1 MKSRKPIFV
10 ILLLLTISLVKA
22 QLQTLVPYYDASKQ
36 LWGFADHNHQLIVAP
51 KYNRVDD
58 FSDGLAWVEW
68 KDKCGFI
75 DAKGKEVIPLIY
87 QSAESFYGGYS
98 VVQIKDNNAVIDKK
112 GTYVVPFTANNISWY
127 NGEVGRIEK
136 SYVYGLV
143 GKGGKLVLPIE
154 YGSIEKFTEHLFIF
168 SKQNNKGDLMLGKM
182 GLVNSKGKIVLEQ
195 KYDLIYPITEGFAT
209 IKLNN
214 RWGLMDSTGKV
225 ILQPIYEEI
234 RNPKAEGF
242 VGFKKDDKW
251 GIIKFDGTIL
261 VNPIYDVLG
270 NGNSNFDEQVDK
282 NLKAFKVYYKG
293 NYGMIDFN
301 GKEKIPIKYY
311 MLGYLSDGI
320 MTAYRTIDTS
330 KNGLPITGL
339 TFINE
344 QGVELIAP
352 MKNYNLV
359 GMYSEGLIAIGFGV
373 QRLSKW
379 IYVDSSAKQMIAGE
393 FEEAEA
399 FHQGTA
405 IVKKAGKYGVIDR
418 MGKEKIPF
426 RYSEIRR
433 DDNDPTLFKIKV
445 NGEKVYFDANGL
457 CFCKEN

>member
-1 MKSRKPIFV
+1 LSFAKSQKNI
-10 ILLLLTISLVKA
+10 
-22 QLQTLVPYYDASKQ
+22 LVPYYDASKQ
-36 LWGFADHNHQLIVAP
+36 LWGFADYNHKIIVSP

-58 FSDGLAWVEW
+58 FTDGLAWVEW
-68 KDKCGFI
+68 KDKCGFV
-75 DAKGKEVIPLIY
+75 DTKGKEVIAPIF

-98 VVQIKDNNAVIDKK
+98 VVQVKESTGVIDKN
-112 GTYVVPFTANNISWY
+112 GNYIVPLGANSIGWF

-136 SYVYGLV
+136 SYSYGLI

-154 YGSIEKFTEHLFIF
+154 YSNIEKLTEHLFIF
-168 SKQNNKGDLMLGKM
+168 SKQENKGDLMLGKM
-182 GLVNSKGKIVLEQ
+182 GLINSKGKIVLQ
-195 KYDLIYPITEGFAT
+195 KKYDLIYPITDGFAT

-225 ILQPIYEEI
+225 ILPPIYEEI
-234 RNPKAEGF
+234 RNPKAEGL
-242 VGFKKDDKW
+242 VGFKKGDKW

-261 VNPIYDVLG
+261 VNPIYDALG
-270 NGNSNFDEQVDK
+270 NGNSNFDEQIDK

-311 MLGYLSDGI
+311 MLGYLADGVL
-320 MTAYRTIDTS
+320 TAYRTIDTS
-330 KNGLPITGL
+330 KSGLPITGL

-373 QRLSKW
+373 QTLSKW
-379 IYVDSSAKQMIAGE
+379 IYVDSTAKQMIPGE
-393 FEEAEA
+393 FEEAEP
-399 FHQGTA
+399 FHQGAA
-405 IVKKAGKYGVIDR
+405 IVKKAGKYGVIDK
-418 MGKEKIPF
+418 MGKEKIPI
-426 RYSEIRR
+426 RYSEIAR
-433 DDNDPTLFKIKV
+433 DDNYPTLFKIKV
-445 NGEKVYFDANGL
+445 NGEKVYYDTNGQ